1 MNVAECTQDSRIT
14 ASKICTKY
22 GLFWTT
28 TSTASS
34 FPHHNIT
41 MVLKYISSYPRWLYI
56 PVMLHIFIPESHI
69 FESLLAWRCLEMRI
83 WRILHFVKE
92 NKVSHF
98 NTMMHCSARF
108 SATLLGRAGNHVGQY
123 SSRVVPV
130 DCYVAGAVWLCSA
143 QDFCCCLQICNQPP
157 ACVFYSWVDRYSPP
171 LEHIRTFCVFIY
183 CKSIIYTYIDL
194 FQGA

>member
-1 MNVAECTQDSRIT
+1 MVFS
-14 ASKICTKY
+14 
-22 GLFWTT
+22 GLQLQQPLVSHIT
-28 TSTASS
+28 TSPWCSS
-34 FPHHNIT
+34 
-41 MVLKYISSYPRWLYI
+41 ISLHIPADFTSLSCCTFLYPRAT
-56 PVMLHIFIPESHI
+56 F

-92 NKVSHF
+92 NKVLHF